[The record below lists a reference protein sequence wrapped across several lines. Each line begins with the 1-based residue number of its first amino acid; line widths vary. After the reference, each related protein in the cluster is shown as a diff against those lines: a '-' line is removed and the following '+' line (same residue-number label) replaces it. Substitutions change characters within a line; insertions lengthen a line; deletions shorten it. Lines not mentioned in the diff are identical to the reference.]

1 VVRVRNLYRSILAF
15 GFLSFF
21 FVSSILIVHDTNLH
35 LNSPKSMINDP
46 PLNLRIKLQ
55 KNYDTPYLA
64 KKVMVIGDLAYIADG
79 DSGLRIINVSNPANP
94 FEYGFYDTPGYVEG
108 LKIAGDYAFIAEGL
122 THGLRI
128 INISD
133 PLNPTSISSL
143 VTGWAYDVAG
153 G

>member
-1 VVRVRNLYRSILAF
+1 
-15 GFLSFF
+15 
-21 FVSSILIVHDTNLH
+21 
-35 LNSPKSMINDP
+35 
-46 PLNLRIKLQ
+46 
-55 KNYDTPYLA
+55 
-64 KKVMVIGDLAYIADG
+64 MVIGDLAYIADG